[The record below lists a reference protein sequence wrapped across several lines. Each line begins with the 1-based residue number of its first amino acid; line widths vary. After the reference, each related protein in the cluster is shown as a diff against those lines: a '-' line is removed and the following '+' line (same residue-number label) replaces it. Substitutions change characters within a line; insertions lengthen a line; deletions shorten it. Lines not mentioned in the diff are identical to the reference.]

1 MKTCILIPTLNE
13 EKNIGDVVEKFV
25 ENGFKVVVI
34 DGHSTDRTREIA
46 ESKGAEVILQSGKG
60 KGQAI
65 KEAFSHIDSDIVIMI
80 DGDGTYLPEEVDR
93 LLKPIEKGYAEHVIG
108 NRFANY
114 EKGAFTRLNL
124 IGNKILNFFFRLIY
138 GIELHDILSGYRALT
153 RDVYK
158 NVYLTKSGFEV
169 ETELTVDSLSK
180 GFSVVEVP
188 ITYRKRGGET
198 KLNPIKDGLRIAAT
212 INELLRHYSP
222 GRYFYFIGAILLFLG
237 IVLGVYVTME
247 WFKDISHNLLAILTA
262 LLIISG
268 LQILVFGVIS
278 DFVFRTTSQMRRELI
293 GVKSE
298 LKKMRDEVNGGLDTK
313 KNRRTV

>member
-65 KEAFSHIDSDIVIMI
+65 KEAFNYIDSDVVVII
-80 DGDGTYLPEEVDR
+80 DGDGTYLPEEVDK
-93 LLKPIEKGYAEHVIG
+93 LLKPIKKGFAEHVIG

-124 IGNKILNFFFRLIY
+124 IGNKILNFFFRLMY

-188 ITYRKRGGET
+188 ITYRIRSGET
-198 KLNPIKDGLRIAAT
+198 KLNPIKDGVRIAAT

-222 GRYFYFIGAILLFLG
+222 GRYFYFIGLFLLFIG
-237 IVLGVYVTME
+237 VILGVYVTLE
-247 WFKDISHNLLAILTA
+247 WFKNISHNLLAILTA

>member
-1 MKTCILIPTLNE
+1 METCILIPTLNE

-25 ENGFKVVVI
+25 RDGFRVVVV
-34 DGHSTDRTREIA
+34 DGHSSDRTREIA
-46 ESKGAEVILQSGKG
+46 ESKGAEVIIQSGKG

-65 KEAFSHIDSDIVIMI
+65 KEAFSYIDSDIVVMI
-80 DGDGTYLPEEVDR
+80 DGDGTYLPEEVDK
-93 LLKPIEKGYAEHVIG
+93 LLKPIKKGFAEHVIG

-124 IGNKILNFFFRLIY
+124 IGNKILNFFFRLMY
-138 GIELHDILSGYRALT
+138 GVDLHDILSGYRALT
-153 RDVYK
+153 KDVYK

-198 KLNPIKDGLRIAAT
+198 KLSPIKDGVRIGVT

-222 GRYFYFIGAILLFLG
+222 GRYFYFIGLFLLFLG
-237 IVLGVYVTME
+237 FTLGIYVTLE
-247 WFKDISHNLLAILTA
+247 WFKNISHNLLAILTA

-278 DFVFRTTSQMRRELI
+278 DFVFRTTSHMRRELI

-298 LKKMRDEVNGGLDTK
+298 LKKIRDEFNGGMDTE
-313 KNRRTV
+313 KNRKTV